1 MKPTANQV
9 ARAATLAAHVGYT
22 YDELDCQAFVEHC
35 VRQAGGR
42 MDYLGTNDMA
52 RRAAW
57 LGTLDEARAQGRLV
71 PGAGLLIREATEAN
85 LPARYAGDGLGDF
98 SHVGLYVGE
107 NALTDTDKN
116 GRRRACDAVHSSA
129 TMGRVAGST
138 LQNGW
143 THALWFSEIDYAV
156 TAGAGAGGTSAGAG
170 ISGTGTGTNTGG
182 TGSAGT
188 STGGTSAGNSDAV
201 TGGTGA
207 GNGGTGTGTNT
218 GGTNTGV
225 TGSAGTSTG
234 TSAGISDTVTGVT
247 GTGNGGTGTGTK
259 TGGTSTGGTSA
270 STSGTGTGEV
280 TSGTNADGTSTGST
294 GTGTSGTGTD
304 TNTGGT
310 STGNAGAGT
319 GAVTSGTNAG
329 GTSTGAGTGG
339 TGTGAV
345 TSGTNAGNAG
355 AGISGTG
362 TGTNTGGT
370 NTGVTGATPAPGLT
384 AGAVPAAY
392 ATVTS
397 PDGGPVKLRK
407 SASRG
412 ESLYWLVGAGARV
425 RVERTRDGW
434 SLVTALCTDGYTR
447 RAWMMDAY
455 LRR

>member
-116 GRRRACDAVHSSA
+116 GRRRACDVVHSSA

-156 TAGAGAGGTSAGAG
+156 TAGAGAGADGA
-170 ISGTGTGTNTGG
+170 N
-182 TGSAGT
+182 A
-188 STGGTSAGNSDAV
+188 D
-201 TGGTGA
+201 GTGA
-207 GNGGTGTGTNT
+207 GTG
-218 GGTNTGV
+218 
-225 TGSAGTSTG
+225 
-234 TSAGISDTVTGVT
+234 
-247 GTGNGGTGTGTK
+247 
-259 TGGTSTGGTSA
+259 
-270 STSGTGTGEV
+270 GTGTGEV
-280 TSGTNADGTSTGST
+280 TSGTNAG
-294 GTGTSGTGTD
+294 GTGAGTG
-304 TNTGGT
+304 
-310 STGNAGAGT
+310 GAGT
-319 GAVTSGTNAG
+319 GAVTSGTNADSTG
-329 GTSTGAGTGG
+329 TGAGTGG
-339 TGTGAV
+339 TGTG
-345 TSGTNAGNAG
+345 NAG
-355 AGISGTG
+355 AGTSGTGTNTGGTNTGGTGAGTGTNTSGAGGTSTGTGAGTSGTG

-370 NTGVTGATPAPGLT
+370 NADVTGTTSAPGLT

>member
-116 GRRRACDAVHSSA
+116 GRRRACDVVHSSA

-156 TAGAGAGGTSAGAG
+156 TAGAGAGGTSTSAG
-170 ISGTGTGTNTGG
+170 ISDT
-182 TGSAGT
+182 
-188 STGGTSAGNSDAV
+188 V
-201 TGGTGA
+201 TGGTGT

-218 GGTNTGV
+218 GGTNTGG
-225 TGSAGTSTG
+225 TGSAGTSTD
-234 TSAGISDTVTGVT
+234 TSAGTSDTVTGGT
-247 GTGNGGTGTGTK
+247 GTGNGGTGTGTN
-259 TGGTSTGGTSA
+259 TGGTSTGGTGA
-270 STSGTGTGEV
+270 GTSGTDTG
-280 TSGTNADGTSTGST
+280 T
-294 GTGTSGTGTD
+294 GTGTSGTGTGTGAGTSGTG

-319 GAVTSGTNAG
+319 GGT
-329 GTSTGAGTGG
+329 GTGTGAGTGG
-339 TGTGAV
+339 TGTGTGN
-345 TSGTNAGNAG
+345 TSAGGT
-355 AGISGTG
+355 I
-362 TGTNTGGT
+362 TGGT
-370 NTGVTGATPAPGLT
+370 STGSAGTGAITGTTAADTTPAPGLT

-455 LRR
+455 LQR

>member
-116 GRRRACDAVHSSA
+116 GRRRACDVVHSSA

-156 TAGAGAGGTSAGAG
+156 TAGAGAGA
-170 ISGTGTGTNTGG
+170 
-182 TGSAGT
+182 
-188 STGGTSAGNSDAV
+188 D
-201 TGGTGA
+201 
-207 GNGGTGTGTNT
+207 
-218 GGTNTGV
+218 
-225 TGSAGTSTG
+225 
-234 TSAGISDTVTGVT
+234 
-247 GTGNGGTGTGTK
+247 
-259 TGGTSTGGTSA
+259 
-270 STSGTGTGEV
+270 
-280 TSGTNADGTSTGST
+280 GTNADGTSTGNTGAGTGEVTSST
-294 GTGTSGTGTD
+294 NASGTGAGTSGAGTGAVTS
-304 TNTGGT
+304 GT

-319 GAVTSGTNAG
+319 
-329 GTSTGAGTGG
+329 
-339 TGTGAV
+339 
-345 TSGTNAGNAG
+345 
-355 AGISGTG
+355 SGTG

-370 NTGVTGATPAPGLT
+370 NADVTGTTSAPGLT

>member
-1 MKPTANQV
+1 M
-9 ARAATLAAHVGYT
+9 
-22 YDELDCQAFVEHC
+22 
-35 VRQAGGR
+35 AGHAGR
-42 MDYLGTNDMA
+42 G
-52 RRAAW
+52 
-57 LGTLDEARAQGRLV
+57 QGRLV

-85 LPARYAGDGLGDF
+85 LPARYAADGLGDF

-116 GRRRACDAVHSSA
+116 GRRRACDVVHSSA

-156 TAGAGAGGTSAGAG
+156 TAGAGAGADGANADGTSTGNTGAG
-170 ISGTGTGTNTGG
+170 TGEVTSSTNASG

-188 STGGTSAGNSDAV
+188 STDTSAGISDTV
-201 TGGTGA
+201 TGATGT

-218 GGTNTGV
+218 G
-225 TGSAGTSTG
+225 
-234 TSAGISDTVTGVT
+234 DTVTGVT
-247 GTGNGGTGTGTK
+247 GTG
-259 TGGTSTGGTSA
+259 TS
-270 STSGTGTGEV
+270 
-280 TSGTNADGTSTGST
+280 
-294 GTGTSGTGTD
+294 
-304 TNTGGT
+304 
-310 STGNAGAGT
+310 
-319 GAVTSGTNAG
+319 
-329 GTSTGAGTGG
+329 
-339 TGTGAV
+339 
-345 TSGTNAGNAG
+345 
-355 AGISGTG
+355 G

-392 ATVTS
+392 ATVAS

>member
-85 LPARYAGDGLGDF
+85 LPARYTGDGLGDF

-116 GRRRACDAVHSSA
+116 GRRRACDVVHSSA

-156 TAGAGAGGTSAGAG
+156 TAG
-170 ISGTGTGTNTGG
+170 
-182 TGSAGT
+182 
-188 STGGTSAGNSDAV
+188 
-201 TGGTGA
+201 
-207 GNGGTGTGTNT
+207 
-218 GGTNTGV
+218 
-225 TGSAGTSTG
+225 
-234 TSAGISDTVTGVT
+234 
-247 GTGNGGTGTGTK
+247 
-259 TGGTSTGGTSA
+259 
-270 STSGTGTGEV
+270 TGEV
-280 TSGTNADGTSTGST
+280 TSGTNADGT
-294 GTGTSGTGTD
+294 
-304 TNTGGT
+304 
-310 STGNAGAGT
+310 
-319 GAVTSGTNAG
+319 
-329 GTSTGAGTGG
+329 GAGTGG
-339 TGTGAV
+339 TGTG
-345 TSGTNAGNAG
+345 NAG
-355 AGISGTG
+355 AGTSGTG

-370 NTGVTGATPAPGLT
+370 NTGVTGTTPAPGLT

>member
-52 RRAAW
+52 RRATW

-85 LPARYAGDGLGDF
+85 LPARYTGDGLGDF

-116 GRRRACDAVHSSA
+116 GRRRACDVVHSSA

-156 TAGAGAGGTSAGAG
+156 TAGAGAGAGGTNADGTGAGAGTETSAGNGGTGTGEVTSGTNAGGTGAGTGTNAGTNADGTSTGNTGAG
-170 ISGTGTGTNTGG
+170 ISGTGTGTNTG
-182 TGSAGT
+182 
-188 STGGTSAGNSDAV
+188 
-201 TGGTGA
+201 
-207 GNGGTGTGTNT
+207 
-218 GGTNTGV
+218 
-225 TGSAGTSTG
+225 
-234 TSAGISDTVTGVT
+234 VT
-247 GTGNGGTGTGTK
+247 GT
-259 TGGTSTGGTSA
+259 TS
-270 STSGTGTGEV
+270 
-280 TSGTNADGTSTGST
+280 
-294 GTGTSGTGTD
+294 
-304 TNTGGT
+304 
-310 STGNAGAGT
+310 
-319 GAVTSGTNAG
+319 
-329 GTSTGAGTGG
+329 
-339 TGTGAV
+339 
-345 TSGTNAGNAG
+345 
-355 AGISGTG
+355 
-362 TGTNTGGT
+362 
-370 NTGVTGATPAPGLT
+370 APGLT

>member
-9 ARAATLAAHVGYT
+9 AQAATLAAHVGYT

-116 GRRRACDAVHSSA
+116 GRRRACDVVHSSA

-156 TAGAGAGGTSAGAG
+156 TAGAGAGAGGANAD
-170 ISGTGTGTNTGG
+170 GTGTGGTAISDTSTGG

-188 STGGTSAGNSDAV
+188 STDTSAGTSDTV
-201 TGGTGA
+201 TGGTGT

-218 GGTNTGV
+218 GGTSTGAGAD
-225 TGSAGTSTG
+225 TSAGTG
-234 TSAGISDTVTGVT
+234 
-247 GTGNGGTGTGTK
+247 
-259 TGGTSTGGTSA
+259 TGGTSTGGTGA
-270 STSGTGTGEV
+270 GTSGTGTGTGAG
-280 TSGTNADGTSTGST
+280 TSGTGTDTNTGGTSIGGTSAGTSGTDT
-294 GTGTSGTGTD
+294 GTGAGTSGTGTD

-310 STGNAGAGT
+310 ST
-319 GAVTSGTNAG
+319 
-329 GTSTGAGTGG
+329 
-339 TGTGAV
+339 
-345 TSGTNAGNAG
+345 GNAG

-370 NTGVTGATPAPGLT
+370 NTGVTGTTPAPGLT

>member
-85 LPARYAGDGLGDF
+85 LPARYTGDGLGDF

-116 GRRRACDAVHSSA
+116 GRRRACDVVHSSA

-156 TAGAGAGGTSAGAG
+156 TAGAGAGADGANADGTGGAG
-170 ISGTGTGTNTGG
+170 MDVGAEGTNTGG

-188 STGGTSAGNSDAV
+188 STDTSAGISDTV
-201 TGGTGA
+201 TGATGT

-218 GGTNTGV
+218 G
-225 TGSAGTSTG
+225 
-234 TSAGISDTVTGVT
+234 DTVTGV
-247 GTGNGGTGTGTK
+247 
-259 TGGTSTGGTSA
+259 
-270 STSGTGTGEV
+270 
-280 TSGTNADGTSTGST
+280 T

-319 GAVTSGTNAG
+319 
-329 GTSTGAGTGG
+329 
-339 TGTGAV
+339 
-345 TSGTNAGNAG
+345 
-355 AGISGTG
+355 SGTG
-362 TGTNTGGT
+362 TN
-370 NTGVTGATPAPGLT
+370 TPAPGLT

>member
-116 GRRRACDAVHSSA
+116 GRRRACDVVHSSA

-156 TAGAGAGGTSAGAG
+156 TAGAEAGADGTNADGTGAGA
-170 ISGTGTGTNTGG
+170 
-182 TGSAGT
+182 
-188 STGGTSAGNSDAV
+188 STETSAGN
-201 TGGTGA
+201 G
-207 GNGGTGTGTNT
+207 
-218 GGTNTGV
+218 
-225 TGSAGTSTG
+225 
-234 TSAGISDTVTGVT
+234 
-247 GTGNGGTGTGTK
+247 
-259 TGGTSTGGTSA
+259 
-270 STSGTGTGEV
+270 GTGTGEV
-280 TSGTNADGTSTGST
+280 TSGTSTGGTGAGTSGAGTGAVTSGTNAGSTGTGTGTNAGGTSTGT
-294 GTGTSGTGTD
+294 GTGGTGTGAVTSGTNAGGTGAGTSGTGTGTSAGTSGTGTD

-310 STGNAGAGT
+310 ST
-319 GAVTSGTNAG
+319 
-329 GTSTGAGTGG
+329 
-339 TGTGAV
+339 
-345 TSGTNAGNAG
+345 GNAG

-370 NTGVTGATPAPGLT
+370 NTGVTGTTPAPGLT

>member
-85 LPARYAGDGLGDF
+85 LPARYTGDGLGDF

-116 GRRRACDAVHSSA
+116 GRRRACDVVHSSA

-156 TAGAGAGGTSAGAG
+156 TAGAGAGADGANADGTGGAG
-170 ISGTGTGTNTGG
+170 MDVGAEGTNTGG

-188 STGGTSAGNSDAV
+188 STDTSAGTSDTV
-201 TGGTGA
+201 TSGTGT

-218 GGTNTGV
+218 G
-225 TGSAGTSTG
+225 
-234 TSAGISDTVTGVT
+234 VT
-247 GTGNGGTGTGTK
+247 GT
-259 TGGTSTGGTSA
+259 
-270 STSGTGTGEV
+270 
-280 TSGTNADGTSTGST
+280 
-294 GTGTSGTGTD
+294 
-304 TNTGGT
+304 
-310 STGNAGAGT
+310 
-319 GAVTSGTNAG
+319 
-329 GTSTGAGTGG
+329 
-339 TGTGAV
+339 
-345 TSGTNAGNAG
+345 
-355 AGISGTG
+355 
-362 TGTNTGGT
+362 
-370 NTGVTGATPAPGLT
+370 TPAPGLT

>member
-116 GRRRACDAVHSSA
+116 GRRRACDVVHSSA

-156 TAGAGAGGTSAGAG
+156 TAGAGAGAD
-170 ISGTGTGTNTGG
+170 GTN
-182 TGSAGT
+182 A
-188 STGGTSAGNSDAV
+188 D
-201 TGGTGA
+201 GTGA
-207 GNGGTGTGTNT
+207 GTG
-218 GGTNTGV
+218 
-225 TGSAGTSTG
+225 
-234 TSAGISDTVTGVT
+234 
-247 GTGNGGTGTGTK
+247 
-259 TGGTSTGGTSA
+259 
-270 STSGTGTGEV
+270 GTGTGEV
-280 TSGTNADGTSTGST
+280 TSGTNAG
-294 GTGTSGTGTD
+294 
-304 TNTGGT
+304 
-310 STGNAGAGT
+310 
-319 GAVTSGTNAG
+319 
-329 GTSTGAGTGG
+329 STGAGTG
-339 TGTGAV
+339 T
-345 TSGTNAGNAG
+345 TS
-355 AGISGTG
+355 
-362 TGTNTGGT
+362 
-370 NTGVTGATPAPGLT
+370 APGLT

>member
-116 GRRRACDAVHSSA
+116 GRRRACDVVHSSA

-156 TAGAGAGGTSAGAG
+156 TAGAGAGAGGANADGTGAGA
-170 ISGTGTGTNTGG
+170 STET
-182 TGSAGT
+182 SAGT
-188 STGGTSAGNSDAV
+188 S
-201 TGGTGA
+201 GA
-207 GNGGTGTGTNT
+207 GNG
-218 GGTNTGV
+218 
-225 TGSAGTSTG
+225 
-234 TSAGISDTVTGVT
+234 
-247 GTGNGGTGTGTK
+247 
-259 TGGTSTGGTSA
+259 
-270 STSGTGTGEV
+270 E
-280 TSGTNADGTSTGST
+280 
-294 GTGTSGTGTD
+294 
-304 TNTGGT
+304 
-310 STGNAGAGT
+310 
-319 GAVTSGTNAG
+319 VTSGTNAG
-329 GTSTGAGTGG
+329 GTGT
-339 TGTGAV
+339 
-345 TSGTNAGNAG
+345 TSAL
-355 AGISGTG
+355 
-362 TGTNTGGT
+362 
-370 NTGVTGATPAPGLT
+370 GLT

>member
-116 GRRRACDAVHSSA
+116 GRRRACDVVHSSA

-156 TAGAGAGGTSAGAG
+156 TAGAGAGADGA
-170 ISGTGTGTNTGG
+170 N
-182 TGSAGT
+182 A
-188 STGGTSAGNSDAV
+188 D
-201 TGGTGA
+201 GTGA
-207 GNGGTGTGTNT
+207 GN
-218 GGTNTGV
+218 
-225 TGSAGTSTG
+225 
-234 TSAGISDTVTGVT
+234 
-247 GTGNGGTGTGTK
+247 
-259 TGGTSTGGTSA
+259 
-270 STSGTGTGEV
+270 GEV
-280 TSGTNADGTSTGST
+280 TSGTNAGST
-294 GTGTSGTGTD
+294 GTGTS
-304 TNTGGT
+304 
-310 STGNAGAGT
+310 GAGT
-319 GAVTSGTNAG
+319 GAVTSGTN
-329 GTSTGAGTGG
+329 TGG
-339 TGTGAV
+339 TGTG
-345 TSGTNAGNAG
+345 NAS

-362 TGTNTGGT
+362 T
-370 NTGVTGATPAPGLT
+370 NTGVTGTTSAPGLT

-412 ESLYWLVGAGARV
+412 ETLYWLVGAGARV

>member
-116 GRRRACDAVHSSA
+116 GRRRACDVVHSSA

-156 TAGAGAGGTSAGAG
+156 TAGAGAGADDANADGTGAGA
-170 ISGTGTGTNTGG
+170 
-182 TGSAGT
+182 
-188 STGGTSAGNSDAV
+188 STETSAGN
-201 TGGTGA
+201 G
-207 GNGGTGTGTNT
+207 
-218 GGTNTGV
+218 
-225 TGSAGTSTG
+225 
-234 TSAGISDTVTGVT
+234 
-247 GTGNGGTGTGTK
+247 
-259 TGGTSTGGTSA
+259 
-270 STSGTGTGEV
+270 GTGTGEV
-280 TSGTNADGTSTGST
+280 TSGTNAGGT
-294 GTGTSGTGTD
+294 GTGNGT
-304 TNTGGT
+304 NAGGT
-310 STGNAGAGT
+310 STGAGT

-329 GTSTGAGTGG
+329 STGAGTGG
-339 TGTGAV
+339 TGTGTNTSGAGGTGTGTSAGTSGTGTGTSAVTSGANADGTGAGTGTNAGSTGAGTGTNAGGTSTGTGGAGPGAV

-362 TGTNTGGT
+362 TNTGGT
-370 NTGVTGATPAPGLT
+370 NTSGTGTTPVPGLT

>member
-116 GRRRACDAVHSSA
+116 GRRRACDVVHSSA

-156 TAGAGAGGTSAGAG
+156 TAGAGAGAG
-170 ISGTGTGTNTGG
+170 
-182 TGSAGT
+182 
-188 STGGTSAGNSDAV
+188 
-201 TGGTGA
+201 
-207 GNGGTGTGTNT
+207 
-218 GGTNTGV
+218 
-225 TGSAGTSTG
+225 
-234 TSAGISDTVTGVT
+234 
-247 GTGNGGTGTGTK
+247 
-259 TGGTSTGGTSA
+259 
-270 STSGTGTGEV
+270 
-280 TSGTNADGTSTGST
+280 GTNADGTR
-294 GTGTSGTGTD
+294 
-304 TNTGGT
+304 
-310 STGNAGAGT
+310 AGAST
-319 GAVTSGTNAG
+319 ETS
-329 GTSTGAGTGG
+329 AGTGG

-345 TSGTNAGNAG
+345 TSGTNADGTGTGAGTGGTGTGNAG

-370 NTGVTGATPAPGLT
+370 NADVTGTTSAPGLT

>member
-85 LPARYAGDGLGDF
+85 LPARYTGDGLGDF

-116 GRRRACDAVHSSA
+116 GRRRACDVVHSSA

-156 TAGAGAGGTSAGAG
+156 TAGAGAGADGANADGTGGAG
-170 ISGTGTGTNTGG
+170 MDVGAEGTNTGG

-188 STGGTSAGNSDAV
+188 STD
-201 TGGTGA
+201 
-207 GNGGTGTGTNT
+207 
-218 GGTNTGV
+218 
-225 TGSAGTSTG
+225 
-234 TSAGISDTVTGVT
+234 TSAGISDTVTGV
-247 GTGNGGTGTGTK
+247 
-259 TGGTSTGGTSA
+259 
-270 STSGTGTGEV
+270 
-280 TSGTNADGTSTGST
+280 T

-319 GAVTSGTNAG
+319 S
-329 GTSTGAGTGG
+329 
-339 TGTGAV
+339 
-345 TSGTNAGNAG
+345 
-355 AGISGTG
+355 G

>member
-1 MKPTANQV
+1 MKPTGNQV

-71 PGAGLLIREATEAN
+71 PGAGLLIRESTEAN

-116 GRRRACDAVHSSA
+116 GRRRACDVVHSSA

-143 THALWFSEIDYAV
+143 THALWFPEIDYAV
-156 TAGAGAGGTSAGAG
+156 TAGAGVGAGGANAGGAVISDTSAGG
-170 ISGTGTGTNTGG
+170 
-182 TGSAGT
+182 AGT
-188 STGGTSAGNSDAV
+188 
-201 TGGTGA
+201 

-218 GGTNTGV
+218 GGTG
-225 TGSAGTSTG
+225 
-234 TSAGISDTVTGVT
+234 
-247 GTGNGGTGTGTK
+247 
-259 TGGTSTGGTSA
+259 
-270 STSGTGTGEV
+270 
-280 TSGTNADGTSTGST
+280 
-294 GTGTSGTGTD
+294 
-304 TNTGGT
+304 
-310 STGNAGAGT
+310 TGNAGAGT
-319 GAVTSGTNAG
+319 G
-329 GTSTGAGTGG
+329 
-339 TGTGAV
+339 
-345 TSGTNAGNAG
+345 
-355 AGISGTG
+355 G

-370 NTGVTGATPAPGLT
+370 NTGGTNTSGTSTGTSAGTSAGTSGTGTGTGAGTSGTGAGTNADTNADGTSTGGTGTGTGAGTSGTGTGTATGTSTGTGTNTGGTGAIIAPGVTGTTPAPGLT

>member
-116 GRRRACDAVHSSA
+116 GRRRACDVVHSSA

-156 TAGAGAGGTSAGAG
+156 TAGAGAGAGGA
-170 ISGTGTGTNTGG
+170 N
-182 TGSAGT
+182 A
-188 STGGTSAGNSDAV
+188 D
-201 TGGTGA
+201 GTGA
-207 GNGGTGTGTNT
+207 G
-218 GGTNTGV
+218 
-225 TGSAGTSTG
+225 ASTE
-234 TSAGISDTVTGVT
+234 TSAG
-247 GTGNGGTGTGTK
+247 
-259 TGGTSTGGTSA
+259 
-270 STSGTGTGEV
+270 TSGTGT
-280 TSGTNADGTSTGST
+280 GTNADGTSTG
-294 GTGTSGTGTD
+294 
-304 TNTGGT
+304 N
-310 STGNAGAGT
+310 
-319 GAVTSGTNAG
+319 
-329 GTSTGAGTGG
+329 TGAGTSGA
-339 TGTGAV
+339 GTGAV

-362 TGTNTGGT
+362 TNTGGT
-370 NTGVTGATPAPGLT
+370 NTGVTGTTPAPGLT

-412 ESLYWLVGAGARV
+412 ETLYWLVGAGARV

>member
-9 ARAATLAAHVGYT
+9 AQAATLAAHVGYT

-116 GRRRACDAVHSSA
+116 GRRRACDVVHSSA

-156 TAGAGAGGTSAGAG
+156 TAGAGAGGTNADAG
-170 ISGTGTGTNTGG
+170 IS
-182 TGSAGT
+182 
-188 STGGTSAGNSDAV
+188 
-201 TGGTGA
+201 
-207 GNGGTGTGTNT
+207 GTGTGTNT

-234 TSAGISDTVTGVT
+234 TSAGISNAVTGVT
-247 GTGNGGTGTGTK
+247 GTGTGGTGTGT
-259 TGGTSTGGTSA
+259 G
-270 STSGTGTGEV
+270 
-280 TSGTNADGTSTGST
+280 
-294 GTGTSGTGTD
+294 

-310 STGNAGAGT
+310 STGG
-319 GAVTSGTNAG
+319 
-329 GTSTGAGTGG
+329 TGAGTGG
-339 TGTGAV
+339 TGTGTGN
-345 TSGTNAGNAG
+345 TSAGGT
-355 AGISGTG
+355 I
-362 TGTNTGGT
+362 TGGT
-370 NTGVTGATPAPGLT
+370 STGSAGTGAITGTTAADTTPAPGLT

>member
-98 SHVGLYVGE
+98 SHVGLFVGE

-116 GRRRACDAVHSSA
+116 GRRRACDVVHSSA

-156 TAGAGAGGTSAGAG
+156 TAGAGAGADGANADG
-170 ISGTGTGTNTGG
+170 TGG
-182 TGSAGT
+182 TAISD
-188 STGGTSAGNSDAV
+188 TSA
-201 TGGTGA
+201 
-207 GNGGTGTGTNT
+207 GGTGTGN
-218 GGTNTGV
+218 
-225 TGSAGTSTG
+225 
-234 TSAGISDTVTGVT
+234 
-247 GTGNGGTGTGTK
+247 
-259 TGGTSTGGTSA
+259 
-270 STSGTGTGEV
+270 GEV
-280 TSGTNADGTSTGST
+280 TSGTNADGT
-294 GTGTSGTGTD
+294 GTGTSGTGT
-304 TNTGGT
+304 GT
-310 STGNAGAGT
+310 S
-319 GAVTSGTNAG
+319 AVTSGTNAG
-329 GTSTGAGTGG
+329 GTGTGAGTDG
-339 TGTGAV
+339 TGT
-345 TSGTNAGNAG
+345 GNAG
-355 AGISGTG
+355 AGTSGTG

-370 NTGVTGATPAPGLT
+370 NTGGTGAGTGTNTSGAGGTSTGTGAGTSGTGTGTSAVTSGTNAGAGTSGTGTGTNTGGTGAIIAPGVTGTTSAPGLT

>member
-116 GRRRACDAVHSSA
+116 GRRRACDVVHSSA

-156 TAGAGAGGTSAGAG
+156 TAGAGAGAGGANADG
-170 ISGTGTGTNTGG
+170 TGG
-182 TGSAGT
+182 TAISD
-188 STGGTSAGNSDAV
+188 TSA
-201 TGGTGA
+201 GGTGA
-207 GNGGTGTGTNT
+207 
-218 GGTNTGV
+218 
-225 TGSAGTSTG
+225 
-234 TSAGISDTVTGVT
+234 
-247 GTGNGGTGTGTK
+247 
-259 TGGTSTGGTSA
+259 
-270 STSGTGTGEV
+270 GTGEV
-280 TSGTNADGTSTGST
+280 TSGTNAGSTSTGA
-294 GTGTSGTGTD
+294 GTGGTGAG
-304 TNTGGT
+304 TGGT
-310 STGNAGAGT
+310 STGGTGAGT
-319 GAVTSGTNAG
+319 GAVTSGTSAG
-329 GTSTGAGTGG
+329 GTSAGTSGTGTSTGGTSAGTG
-339 TGTGAV
+339 
-345 TSGTNAGNAG
+345 
-355 AGISGTG
+355 G

-370 NTGVTGATPAPGLT
+370 NAGGTGTTPASGLT

>member
-156 TAGAGAGGTSAGAG
+156 TAGAGVGGTNAGAG
-170 ISGTGTGTNTGG
+170 IS
-182 TGSAGT
+182 
-188 STGGTSAGNSDAV
+188 
-201 TGGTGA
+201 
-207 GNGGTGTGTNT
+207 GTGTGTNT

-234 TSAGISDTVTGVT
+234 TSAGISDTVTG
-247 GTGNGGTGTGTK
+247 GTGTGT
-259 TGGTSTGGTSA
+259 
-270 STSGTGTGEV
+270 
-280 TSGTNADGTSTGST
+280 
-294 GTGTSGTGTD
+294 
-304 TNTGGT
+304 
-310 STGNAGAGT
+310 
-319 GAVTSGTNAG
+319 
-329 GTSTGAGTGG
+329 
-339 TGTGAV
+339 
-345 TSGTNAGNAG
+345 
-355 AGISGTG
+355 SGTG

-370 NTGVTGATPAPGLT
+370 STGGTGAGNGGTGTGTSTGGTSTGVTGTTPAPGLT

-392 ATVTS
+392 ATVAS

>member
-116 GRRRACDAVHSSA
+116 GRRRACDVVHSSA

-156 TAGAGAGGTSAGAG
+156 TAGAGAGADGANADG
-170 ISGTGTGTNTGG
+170 TGG
-182 TGSAGT
+182 TAISD
-188 STGGTSAGNSDAV
+188 TSA
-201 TGGTGA
+201 GGTGA
-207 GNGGTGTGTNT
+207 
-218 GGTNTGV
+218 
-225 TGSAGTSTG
+225 
-234 TSAGISDTVTGVT
+234 
-247 GTGNGGTGTGTK
+247 
-259 TGGTSTGGTSA
+259 
-270 STSGTGTGEV
+270 GTGEV
-280 TSGTNADGTSTGST
+280 TSGTNAG
-294 GTGTSGTGTD
+294 
-304 TNTGGT
+304 
-310 STGNAGAGT
+310 GT
-319 GAVTSGTNAG
+319 GA
-329 GTSTGAGTGG
+329 
-339 TGTGAV
+339 GTGAV

-362 TGTNTGGT
+362 TNTGGT
-370 NTGVTGATPAPGLT
+370 NTGVTGTTPAPGLT
-384 AGAVPAAY
+384 SGAVPAAY

>member
-116 GRRRACDAVHSSA
+116 GRRRACDVVHSSA

-143 THALWFSEIDYAV
+143 THTLWFSEIDYAV

-170 ISGTGTGTNTGG
+170 
-182 TGSAGT
+182 T
-188 STGGTSAGNSDAV
+188 S
-201 TGGTGA
+201 
-207 GNGGTGTGTNT
+207 GTGTGTNT

-225 TGSAGTSTG
+225 TGSAGTSTD

-247 GTGNGGTGTGTK
+247 GTGNGGTGTGTN
-259 TGGTSTGGTSA
+259 TGGTSTGGTGA
-270 STSGTGTGEV
+270 GNGG
-280 TSGTNADGTSTGST
+280 T
-294 GTGTSGTGTD
+294 GTGTS
-304 TNTGGT
+304 TGGT
-310 STGNAGAGT
+310 STG
-319 GAVTSGTNAG
+319 V
-329 GTSTGAGTGG
+329 
-339 TGTGAV
+339 TGT
-345 TSGTNAGNAG
+345 
-355 AGISGTG
+355 
-362 TGTNTGGT
+362 
-370 NTGVTGATPAPGLT
+370 TPAPGLT

>member
-1 MKPTANQV
+1 MKPTGNQV

-71 PGAGLLIREATEAN
+71 PGAGLLIRESTEAN

-143 THALWFSEIDYAV
+143 THALWFPEIDYAV
-156 TAGAGAGGTSAGAG
+156 TAGAGAGADGANAG
-170 ISGTGTGTNTGG
+170 
-182 TGSAGT
+182 
-188 STGGTSAGNSDAV
+188 
-201 TGGTGA
+201 
-207 GNGGTGTGTNT
+207 
-218 GGTNTGV
+218 
-225 TGSAGTSTG
+225 GTSTG
-234 TSAGISDTVTGVT
+234 TSAG
-247 GTGNGGTGTGTK
+247 
-259 TGGTSTGGTSA
+259 
-270 STSGTGTGEV
+270 TSGTGTG
-280 TSGTNADGTSTGST
+280 
-294 GTGTSGTGTD
+294 
-304 TNTGGT
+304 
-310 STGNAGAGT
+310 
-319 GAVTSGTNAG
+319 
-329 GTSTGAGTGG
+329 TGAGTGG
-339 TGTGAV
+339 TGT
-345 TSGTNAGNAG
+345 NAGG
-355 AGISGTG
+355 
-362 TGTNTGGT
+362 
-370 NTGVTGATPAPGLT
+370 TGATPAPGLT

-447 RAWMMDAY
+447 RAWMMNAY

>member
-116 GRRRACDAVHSSA
+116 GRRRACDVVHSSA

-143 THALWFSEIDYAV
+143 THALWFSEIYYAV
-156 TAGAGAGGTSAGAG
+156 TAGAGAGAGGAKADG
-170 ISGTGTGTNTGG
+170 TGG
-182 TGSAGT
+182 TAISD
-188 STGGTSAGNSDAV
+188 TSA
-201 TGGTGA
+201 GGTGA
-207 GNGGTGTGTNT
+207 
-218 GGTNTGV
+218 
-225 TGSAGTSTG
+225 
-234 TSAGISDTVTGVT
+234 
-247 GTGNGGTGTGTK
+247 
-259 TGGTSTGGTSA
+259 
-270 STSGTGTGEV
+270 GTGEV
-280 TSGTNADGTSTGST
+280 TSGTNAGSTSTGA
-294 GTGTSGTGTD
+294 GTGGTGAG
-304 TNTGGT
+304 TGGT
-310 STGNAGAGT
+310 STGGTGAGT
-319 GAVTSGTNAG
+319 GAVTSGTSAG
-329 GTSTGAGTGG
+329 GTSAGTSGTGTSTGGTSAGTG
-339 TGTGAV
+339 
-345 TSGTNAGNAG
+345 
-355 AGISGTG
+355 G

-370 NTGVTGATPAPGLT
+370 NAGGTGTTPASGLT

>member
-116 GRRRACDAVHSSA
+116 GRRRACDVVHSSA

-156 TAGAGAGGTSAGAG
+156 TAGAGAGAGGANADGTCAGA
-170 ISGTGTGTNTGG
+170 STET
-182 TGSAGT
+182 SAGT
-188 STGGTSAGNSDAV
+188 S
-201 TGGTGA
+201 GA
-207 GNGGTGTGTNT
+207 GNG
-218 GGTNTGV
+218 
-225 TGSAGTSTG
+225 
-234 TSAGISDTVTGVT
+234 
-247 GTGNGGTGTGTK
+247 
-259 TGGTSTGGTSA
+259 
-270 STSGTGTGEV
+270 E
-280 TSGTNADGTSTGST
+280 
-294 GTGTSGTGTD
+294 
-304 TNTGGT
+304 
-310 STGNAGAGT
+310 
-319 GAVTSGTNAG
+319 VTSGTNAG
-329 GTSTGAGTGG
+329 GTSTGGTGTGAGTGGTSTGGTGAGTSGTGTGTSAVTSGTNAGSTGTGAGNGG

-345 TSGTNAGNAG
+345 TSGTNADSTGTGADTGGTGTGNAG

-362 TGTNTGGT
+362 TGTNTG
-370 NTGVTGATPAPGLT
+370 VTGTTPASGLT